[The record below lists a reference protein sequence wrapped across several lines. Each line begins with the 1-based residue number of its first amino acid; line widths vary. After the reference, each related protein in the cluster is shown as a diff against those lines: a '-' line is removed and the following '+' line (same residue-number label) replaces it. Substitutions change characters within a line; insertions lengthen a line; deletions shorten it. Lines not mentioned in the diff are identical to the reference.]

1 MFTNL
6 NSIESSSIETSTN
19 NNEETNI
26 NVGST
31 TSNDNINEGTTID
44 DNTEAMITTR
54 NYAILFIQNRC
65 LFFFFSRDF

>member
-1 MFTNL
+1 MFINL
-6 NSIESSSIETSTN
+6 NSIKSSSIETSTN

-26 NVGST
+26 NVDST

-44 DNTEAMITTR
+44 DNTETMITTR